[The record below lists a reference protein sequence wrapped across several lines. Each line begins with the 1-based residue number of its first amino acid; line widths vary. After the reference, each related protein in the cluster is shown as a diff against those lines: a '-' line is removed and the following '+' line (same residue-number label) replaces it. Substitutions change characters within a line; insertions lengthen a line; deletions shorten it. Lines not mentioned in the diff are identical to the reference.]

1 MPSVATYGN
10 ITGDICMCMCICV
23 LVTGCR
29 ERTTRTPFWPHRG
42 IIVLFS
48 RGNKHLPTIPI
59 LFLGLSQAFSLRVCA
74 LLHVQTSHP
83 ASCTF

>member
-1 MPSVATYGN
+1 MPSDATYGN

-59 LFLGLSQAFSLRVCA
+59 LLPRPLASLLSSCLRSIA
-74 LLHVQTSHP
+74 RTN
-83 ASCTF
+83 